1 MNTQTCIEKGVLK
14 EVNRNLFQTL
24 IDSYESFSI
33 NIENGL
39 VISVS
44 SSTTDTNKIMYNISI
59 TNAVKT
65 TEAFKYTDNL
75 DRNTVID
82 LLVTLSKFKYYSSK
96 E

>member
-44 SSTTDTNKIMYNISI
+44 STVNDNNKTAYNLSIGTNKDI
-59 TNAVKT
+59 
-65 TEAFKYTDNL
+65 FKYSDSL
-75 DRNTVID
+75 DRNSVID
-82 LLVTLSKFKYYSSK
+82 LLVTLSKFKYYSGNV
-96 E
+96 